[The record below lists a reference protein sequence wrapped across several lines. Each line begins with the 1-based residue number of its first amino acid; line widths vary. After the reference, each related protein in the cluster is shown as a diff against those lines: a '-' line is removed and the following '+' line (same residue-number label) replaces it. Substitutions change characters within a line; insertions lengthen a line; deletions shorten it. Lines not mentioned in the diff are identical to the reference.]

1 MKRNVFNRVYSH
13 VLKVEKVE
21 LEFRESVRGQELS
34 DLVWAGP
41 RPRRCRS
48 CPAVCCSVCA
58 PPPLCPGHTGYAAAS
73 GCTAGS
79 GSGHSCSWGGGSKF
93 IGEKVNEEEEQHFDN
108 QKSMRW
114 MNGVMR
120 KKNNDRGMTGKK
132 SFCFTPDSTSI
143 FLNIFFLDDIQCFF
157 P

>member
-1 MKRNVFNRVYSH
+1 MCGQALVLEDVEAVLLSAAPCVHLLHCARVTRAMQQRQV
-13 VLKVEKVE
+13 VLQGVAQVIA
-21 LEFRESVRGQELS
+21 V
-34 DLVWAGP
+34 AG
-41 RPRRCRS
+41 
-48 CPAVCCSVCA
+48 
-58 PPPLCPGHTGYAAAS
+58 
-73 GCTAGS
+73 
-79 GSGHSCSWGGGSKF
+79 GGGSKF